1 MKTLKPLARRP
12 FKYFLKELLC
22 RHEYQFGNMHS
33 KNKTFLIAAKR
44 CMKCGKVK
52 KI

>member
-1 MKTLKPLARRP
+1 MKTLKPLAKRP
-12 FKYFLKELLC
+12 FRLWLKELLC
-22 RHEYQFGNMHS
+22 KHEYVFGNLHS